1 MDCRIV
7 EFTLTVN
14 TASKMKN
21 GQNIDA
27 SLDDGILILR
37 DDLNFI
43 LNEIDNP
50 MLSRAELELTELP
63 ASDSNSSVSSNRTER
78 QNQVT
83 RRAVALKRRKQKLPG
98 KAILAYVATSLSAL
112 LLFYRQVIF
121 INDVNSNN

>member
-50 MLSRAELELTELP
+50 MLSRAELELTE
-63 ASDSNSSVSSNRTER
+63 SVSYNRTER